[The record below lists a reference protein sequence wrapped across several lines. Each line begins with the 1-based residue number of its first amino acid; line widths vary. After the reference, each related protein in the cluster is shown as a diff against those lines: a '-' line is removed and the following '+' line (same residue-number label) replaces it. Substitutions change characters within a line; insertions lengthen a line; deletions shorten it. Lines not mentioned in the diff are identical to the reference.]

1 MDLYAYIHKV
11 ASNMDALD
19 NKQAINNV
27 LDELDR
33 IQDML
38 DPELQSPVEKLIAD
52 LTERLNSLD

>member
-1 MDLYAYIHKV
+1 MDLYTYIHKV
-11 ASNMDALD
+11 ACSIDSLD

-38 DPELQSPVEKLIAD
+38 DPELQSPVEKHIAD